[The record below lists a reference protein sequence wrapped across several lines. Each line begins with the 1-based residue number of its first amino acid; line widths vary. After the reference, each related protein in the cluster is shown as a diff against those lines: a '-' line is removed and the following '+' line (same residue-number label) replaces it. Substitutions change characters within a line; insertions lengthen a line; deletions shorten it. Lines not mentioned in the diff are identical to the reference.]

1 MATKVSQQSAQTD
14 LGRLW
19 AEAIRD
25 YNART
30 KEDLSALGARSVAE
44 VMRQTDTDMKKFKG
58 FRDDGS
64 KMSSF
69 RSAMGDHLGD
79 FQKCIDGFAAVGAAV
94 SAFPPAMP
102 VGLVFTAASRL
113 ISAFAGVRAEYDR
126 VEEFFAYSARFF
138 ERLSILEGRA
148 QSGPLAI
155 AIVRIFSMQ
164 LSVCGRVRRLVKEKK
179 ITHWL
184 NALWNEVDEELVSA
198 YAAMQASIQ
207 EPDEAVGFESYSS
220 IKTVQDDV
228 LVNSA
233 KLDEL
238 DKKLQSY
245 RESVGKDIQ
254 QVYASTL
261 NLQVV
266 VSEGFSAIQYQLSEN
281 HVEQNALLRQILK
294 NTAKLSRAPENE
306 EKKKQEVKSK
316 GDVGD
321 RKFQALR
328 ELKKF
333 FNGNSNVF
341 PSWVEA
347 HQENLTQNEDMRDN
361 KVGQTAAWLARHP
374 NFETWI
380 DGAYSVIEMLR
391 LRHNEHTSLAYF
403 YFKEEHPYQQSMQNA
418 FASAALQIAES
429 NSKYAEQVAAMIRED
444 SSESTELSTW
454 KRFFLSMFP
463 GDNRSGSRLFLVLDG
478 LDEAHVQE
486 GGVLTQ
492 FLTDLK
498 HQGANVSVLATSRP
512 EDKPTLQLLQPSMID
527 ITKQEMKSDIKM
539 LVKSRLQT
547 LPRVRKF
554 SPHVKKAIARK
565 IVKQA
570 DSMLYVEHML
580 RRFSYIG
587 RERAVMHDLDKL
599 PTSLHAL
606 YKLLFEECRHNRS
619 EAQYQALK
627 KLFAWLAFSK
637 RSLSLAEASSLI
649 KLTLSDDDTFDIE
662 EEIIGRSSRI
672 LELTQTRQ
680 IEEDVKDDDQDDDEN
695 DEEKD
700 DSIPEVEDGKSPL
713 TFQDRSLR
721 QYFQSVNVED
731 DGVTE
736 FRTPATTAH
745 LTILQMCVDIMM
757 EAAKDPNEPTT
768 AELSLYAIRYW
779 HDHLKDLD
787 VENTT
792 TEAIQQVVILLHRIT
807 RNESNIAKLF
817 EKIARHTD
825 IYPVSADDTPTPW
838 FETLITVLTVTEDNV
853 LLPLAQGHV
862 QNWLDADDQVWIP
875 ESFLFVKGALSH
887 ANRIEV
893 SEDEP
898 IKYINAITAE
908 YDIPAEDFKT
918 LRATGSTLADYGYA
932 AEDPDRQKSLITEA
946 AVYLKRAVECMEGDV
961 LEKVATLRL
970 LAPKYEWI
978 DQKPE
983 AMKYYD
989 QAYDML
995 LTPDNED
1002 LSHEELIK
1010 IKKIQIELMTMKA
1023 QVLSNME
1030 KREDALLSFDEAR
1043 RLSGDQPLAGS
1054 VLDDIT
1060 LLFQENN
1067 EAEASRLMEVLKSW
1081 NERERN
1087 SWFTYCFE
1095 EWVDE
1100 DAVTRMQ
1107 RAAKSTKETDLLL
1120 DWLSAL
1126 ARMLSMQ
1133 SLHLFNLRCA
1143 IAYIYYPMLGDI
1155 EKGKALRNE
1164 ILAMKPKPDPVFED
1178 TMNETKTSHR
1188 MQLAD
1193 ILFCEF
1199 QMSADPTKKE
1209 TIMETLGVLP
1219 SAHGDNYDE
1228 RESHVG
1234 MLRANMFRI
1243 MGPAKEYEKHMNE
1256 LLTNC
1261 IRGLEDSVSWN
1272 DSSSLRLLSKVLA
1285 SLDGLEKDARI
1296 AISAQFSIL
1305 DRAIHEQDAES
1316 EPSESL
1322 SDSGV
1327 HEVDTEK
1334 EPTKNIE
1341 LLTGS
1346 DDNLHAPLADSIH
1359 KAADKSPSEG
1369 VEKEQNPIV
1378 TAEVPEP
1385 AKIDE
1390 DVAGWG
1396 IFCDGRCGVTIKS
1409 WTQPFYYCLVCP
1421 SCDLCED
1428 CHSKRL
1434 EQTAGE
1440 IGEPW
1445 LSFCGANHRYIKGPM
1460 KDWKGIKNGVIRIGN
1475 EEIAV
1480 RDWLRGLK
1488 EERWQN
1494 AWKTFW
1500 TRQGGLK
1507 DIGME

>member
-1 MATKVSQQSAQTD
+1 
-14 LGRLW
+14 
-19 AEAIRD
+19 
-25 YNART
+25 
-30 KEDLSALGARSVAE
+30 
-44 VMRQTDTDMKKFKG
+44 
-58 FRDDGS
+58 
-64 KMSSF
+64 
-69 RSAMGDHLGD
+69 
-79 FQKCIDGFAAVGAAV
+79 
-94 SAFPPAMP
+94 
-102 VGLVFTAASRL
+102 
-113 ISAFAGVRAEYDR
+113 
-126 VEEFFAYSARFF
+126 
-138 ERLSILEGRA
+138 
-148 QSGPLAI
+148 
-155 AIVRIFSMQ
+155 
-164 LSVCGRVRRLVKEKK
+164 
-179 ITHWL
+179 
-184 NALWNEVDEELVSA
+184 
-198 YAAMQASIQ
+198 MQASIQ
-207 EPDEAVGFESYSS
+207 ELDEAVGFESYSS

-328 ELKKF
+328 ELKKI

-347 HQENLTQNEDMRDN
+347 HLENLTQNEDMRDN
-361 KVGQTAAWLARHP
+361 KVGKTAEWLTKHP

-380 DGAYSVIEMLR
+380 DGGHPLLWLRGAEGIGKSFLAYSVIEMLR

-418 FASAALQIAES
+418 FASAALQVAES

-463 GDNRSGSRLFLVLDG
+463 GDNKSGSRLFLVLDG

-512 EDKPTLQLLQPSMID
+512 EDKPTLQLLQPSMIE

-606 YKLLFEECRHNRS
+606 YKLLLEECRHNRS

-779 HDHLKDLD
+779 HDHLKELD

-792 TEAIQQVVILLHRIT
+792 TGAIQQVAILLHRIT

-825 IYPVSADDTPTPW
+825 IYPVSAEDTPTPW
-838 FETLITVLTVTEDNV
+838 FETLITWAHKAATLKDDSLDPDVREWVLTVTEDNV

-887 ANRIEV
+887 V
-893 SEDEP
+893 SLSS
-898 IKYINAITAE
+898 IAK
-908 YDIPAEDFKT
+908 
-918 LRATGSTLADYGYA
+918 
-932 AEDPDRQKSLITEA
+932 
-946 AVYLKRAVECMEGDV
+946 
-961 LEKVATLRL
+961 
-970 LAPKYEWI
+970 
-978 DQKPE
+978 DQ
-983 AMKYYD
+983 
-989 QAYDML
+989 
-995 LTPDNED
+995 
-1002 LSHEELIK
+1002 
-1010 IKKIQIELMTMKA
+1010 
-1023 QVLSNME
+1023 LSN
-1030 KREDALLSFDEAR
+1030 
-1043 RLSGDQPLAGS
+1043 
-1054 VLDDIT
+1054 
-1060 LLFQENN
+1060 
-1067 EAEASRLMEVLKSW
+1067 
-1081 NERERN
+1081 
-1087 SWFTYCFE
+1087 
-1095 EWVDE
+1095 
-1100 DAVTRMQ
+1100 
-1107 RAAKSTKETDLLL
+1107 
-1120 DWLSAL
+1120 
-1126 ARMLSMQ
+1126 
-1133 SLHLFNLRCA
+1133 
-1143 IAYIYYPMLGDI
+1143 
-1155 EKGKALRNE
+1155 
-1164 ILAMKPKPDPVFED
+1164 
-1178 TMNETKTSHR
+1178 
-1188 MQLAD
+1188 
-1193 ILFCEF
+1193 
-1199 QMSADPTKKE
+1199 
-1209 TIMETLGVLP
+1209 
-1219 SAHGDNYDE
+1219 
-1228 RESHVG
+1228 
-1234 MLRANMFRI
+1234 
-1243 MGPAKEYEKHMNE
+1243 
-1256 LLTNC
+1256 
-1261 IRGLEDSVSWN
+1261 
-1272 DSSSLRLLSKVLA
+1272 
-1285 SLDGLEKDARI
+1285 
-1296 AISAQFSIL
+1296 
-1305 DRAIHEQDAES
+1305 
-1316 EPSESL
+1316 
-1322 SDSGV
+1322 
-1327 HEVDTEK
+1327 
-1334 EPTKNIE
+1334 
-1341 LLTGS
+1341 
-1346 DDNLHAPLADSIH
+1346 
-1359 KAADKSPSEG
+1359 
-1369 VEKEQNPIV
+1369 
-1378 TAEVPEP
+1378 
-1385 AKIDE
+1385 
-1390 DVAGWG
+1390 
-1396 IFCDGRCGVTIKS
+1396 
-1409 WTQPFYYCLVCP
+1409 
-1421 SCDLCED
+1421 
-1428 CHSKRL
+1428 
-1434 EQTAGE
+1434 
-1440 IGEPW
+1440 
-1445 LSFCGANHRYIKGPM
+1445 
-1460 KDWKGIKNGVIRIGN
+1460 
-1475 EEIAV
+1475 
-1480 RDWLRGLK
+1480 
-1488 EERWQN
+1488 
-1494 AWKTFW
+1494 
-1500 TRQGGLK
+1500 
-1507 DIGME
+1507 

>member
-1 MATKVSQQSAQTD
+1 
-14 LGRLW
+14 
-19 AEAIRD
+19 
-25 YNART
+25 
-30 KEDLSALGARSVAE
+30 
-44 VMRQTDTDMKKFKG
+44 
-58 FRDDGS
+58 
-64 KMSSF
+64 
-69 RSAMGDHLGD
+69 
-79 FQKCIDGFAAVGAAV
+79 
-94 SAFPPAMP
+94 
-102 VGLVFTAASRL
+102 
-113 ISAFAGVRAEYDR
+113 
-126 VEEFFAYSARFF
+126 
-138 ERLSILEGRA
+138 
-148 QSGPLAI
+148 
-155 AIVRIFSMQ
+155 
-164 LSVCGRVRRLVKEKK
+164 
-179 ITHWL
+179 
-184 NALWNEVDEELVSA
+184 LWNEVDEELVSA

-207 EPDEAVGFESYSS
+207 ELDEAVGFESYSS

-233 KLDEL
+233 KLDEI

-245 RESVGKDIQ
+245 RENVGKDIQ

-333 FNGNSNVF
+333 FNGNPNVF
-341 PSWVEA
+341 PSWIEA

-361 KVGQTAAWLARHP
+361 KVGQTAAWLTKHP

-380 DGAYSVIEMLR
+380 EGGHPLLWLRGAEGIGKSFLAFSVVEVLR

-444 SSESTELSTW
+444 SSGPTELSTW
-454 KRFFLSMFP
+454 KRFFLLMFP
-463 GDNRSGSRLFLVLDG
+463 GDNRSDSRLFLVLDG

-565 IVKQA
+565 IFKQA

-599 PTSLHAL
+599 PTSLHGL
-606 YKLLFEECRHNRS
+606 YKLLLEECRRNRS

-649 KLTLSDDDTFDIE
+649 KLTLSDDNTFDIE

-680 IEEDVKDDDQDDDEN
+680 FDEDVKDDDQDDDEN
-695 DEEKD
+695 DEGKD

-757 EAAKDPNEPTT
+757 EAAKDANEPTI

-779 HDHLKDLD
+779 HDHLKELD

-825 IYPVSADDTPTPW
+825 IYPVYADDTPTPW
-838 FETLITVLTVTEDNV
+838 FETLITWAHKAATLKDDSLDLDVREWVLAVTEDNV

-875 ESFLFVKGALSH
+875 ETFLFVKGALSH
-887 ANRIEV
+887 V
-893 SEDEP
+893 
-898 IKYINAITAE
+898 
-908 YDIPAEDFKT
+908 
-918 LRATGSTLADYGYA
+918 
-932 AEDPDRQKSLITEA
+932 
-946 AVYLKRAVECMEGDV
+946 
-961 LEKVATLRL
+961 
-970 LAPKYEWI
+970 
-978 DQKPE
+978 
-983 AMKYYD
+983 
-989 QAYDML
+989 
-995 LTPDNED
+995 
-1002 LSHEELIK
+1002 
-1010 IKKIQIELMTMKA
+1010 
-1023 QVLSNME
+1023 
-1030 KREDALLSFDEAR
+1030 
-1043 RLSGDQPLAGS
+1043 
-1054 VLDDIT
+1054 
-1060 LLFQENN
+1060 
-1067 EAEASRLMEVLKSW
+1067 
-1081 NERERN
+1081 
-1087 SWFTYCFE
+1087 
-1095 EWVDE
+1095 
-1100 DAVTRMQ
+1100 
-1107 RAAKSTKETDLLL
+1107 
-1120 DWLSAL
+1120 
-1126 ARMLSMQ
+1126 
-1133 SLHLFNLRCA
+1133 
-1143 IAYIYYPMLGDI
+1143 
-1155 EKGKALRNE
+1155 
-1164 ILAMKPKPDPVFED
+1164 
-1178 TMNETKTSHR
+1178 
-1188 MQLAD
+1188 
-1193 ILFCEF
+1193 
-1199 QMSADPTKKE
+1199 
-1209 TIMETLGVLP
+1209 
-1219 SAHGDNYDE
+1219 
-1228 RESHVG
+1228 
-1234 MLRANMFRI
+1234 
-1243 MGPAKEYEKHMNE
+1243 
-1256 LLTNC
+1256 
-1261 IRGLEDSVSWN
+1261 
-1272 DSSSLRLLSKVLA
+1272 
-1285 SLDGLEKDARI
+1285 
-1296 AISAQFSIL
+1296 
-1305 DRAIHEQDAES
+1305 
-1316 EPSESL
+1316 SL
-1322 SDSGV
+1322 SSIAKD
-1327 HEVDTEK
+1327 H
-1334 EPTKNIE
+1334 
-1341 LLTGS
+1341 LS
-1346 DDNLHAPLADSIH
+1346 D
-1359 KAADKSPSEG
+1359 
-1369 VEKEQNPIV
+1369 
-1378 TAEVPEP
+1378 
-1385 AKIDE
+1385 
-1390 DVAGWG
+1390 
-1396 IFCDGRCGVTIKS
+1396 
-1409 WTQPFYYCLVCP
+1409 
-1421 SCDLCED
+1421 
-1428 CHSKRL
+1428 
-1434 EQTAGE
+1434 
-1440 IGEPW
+1440 
-1445 LSFCGANHRYIKGPM
+1445 
-1460 KDWKGIKNGVIRIGN
+1460 
-1475 EEIAV
+1475 
-1480 RDWLRGLK
+1480 
-1488 EERWQN
+1488 
-1494 AWKTFW
+1494 
-1500 TRQGGLK
+1500 
-1507 DIGME
+1507 

>member
-361 KVGQTAAWLARHP
+361 K
-374 NFETWI
+374 
-380 DGAYSVIEMLR
+380 
-391 LRHNEHTSLAYF
+391 
-403 YFKEEHPYQQSMQNA
+403 QSMQNA

-825 IYPVSADDTPTPW
+825 IYPVSAGDTPTPW

>member
-1 MATKVSQQSAQTD
+1 
-14 LGRLW
+14 
-19 AEAIRD
+19 
-25 YNART
+25 
-30 KEDLSALGARSVAE
+30 
-44 VMRQTDTDMKKFKG
+44 
-58 FRDDGS
+58 
-64 KMSSF
+64 
-69 RSAMGDHLGD
+69 
-79 FQKCIDGFAAVGAAV
+79 
-94 SAFPPAMP
+94 
-102 VGLVFTAASRL
+102 
-113 ISAFAGVRAEYDR
+113 
-126 VEEFFAYSARFF
+126 
-138 ERLSILEGRA
+138 
-148 QSGPLAI
+148 
-155 AIVRIFSMQ
+155 
-164 LSVCGRVRRLVKEKK
+164 
-179 ITHWL
+179 
-184 NALWNEVDEELVSA
+184 LWNEVDEELVSA

-207 EPDEAVGFESYSS
+207 ELDEAVGFESYSS

-254 QVYASTL
+254 RVYASTL

-361 KVGQTAAWLARHP
+361 KVGKTAEWLTKHP

-380 DGAYSVIEMLR
+380 DGGHPLLWLRGAEGIGKSFLAYSVIEMLR
-391 LRHNEHTSLAYF
+391 LRHNEHTLLAYF

-463 GDNRSGSRLFLVLDG
+463 GDNKSGSWLFLVLDG
-478 LDEAHVQE
+478 LDEAQVQE

-512 EDKPTLQLLQPSMID
+512 EDKPTLQLLQPSIID

-554 SPHVKKAIARK
+554 SHHVKKAIARK

-606 YKLLFEECRHNRS
+606 YKLLLEECRHNRS

-662 EEIIGRSSRI
+662 EEIIGHSSRI

-700 DSIPEVEDGKSPL
+700 DGIPEVEDGKSPL

-779 HDHLKDLD
+779 HDHLKELD

-792 TEAIQQVVILLHRIT
+792 TGAIQQVAILLHRIT

-825 IYPVSADDTPTPW
+825 IYPVSAEDTPTPW
-838 FETLITVLTVTEDNV
+838 FETLITWAHKAATLKDDSLDPDVREWVLTVTEDNV

-862 QNWLDADDQVWIP
+862 QNWLDADDQVWTP

-887 ANRIEV
+887 V
-893 SEDEP
+893 SLSS
-898 IKYINAITAE
+898 TA
-908 YDIPAEDFKT
+908 K
-918 LRATGSTLADYGYA
+918 
-932 AEDPDRQKSLITEA
+932 
-946 AVYLKRAVECMEGDV
+946 
-961 LEKVATLRL
+961 
-970 LAPKYEWI
+970 
-978 DQKPE
+978 DQ
-983 AMKYYD
+983 
-989 QAYDML
+989 
-995 LTPDNED
+995 
-1002 LSHEELIK
+1002 
-1010 IKKIQIELMTMKA
+1010 
-1023 QVLSNME
+1023 LSN
-1030 KREDALLSFDEAR
+1030 
-1043 RLSGDQPLAGS
+1043 
-1054 VLDDIT
+1054 
-1060 LLFQENN
+1060 
-1067 EAEASRLMEVLKSW
+1067 
-1081 NERERN
+1081 
-1087 SWFTYCFE
+1087 
-1095 EWVDE
+1095 
-1100 DAVTRMQ
+1100 
-1107 RAAKSTKETDLLL
+1107 
-1120 DWLSAL
+1120 
-1126 ARMLSMQ
+1126 
-1133 SLHLFNLRCA
+1133 
-1143 IAYIYYPMLGDI
+1143 
-1155 EKGKALRNE
+1155 
-1164 ILAMKPKPDPVFED
+1164 
-1178 TMNETKTSHR
+1178 
-1188 MQLAD
+1188 
-1193 ILFCEF
+1193 
-1199 QMSADPTKKE
+1199 
-1209 TIMETLGVLP
+1209 
-1219 SAHGDNYDE
+1219 
-1228 RESHVG
+1228 
-1234 MLRANMFRI
+1234 
-1243 MGPAKEYEKHMNE
+1243 
-1256 LLTNC
+1256 
-1261 IRGLEDSVSWN
+1261 
-1272 DSSSLRLLSKVLA
+1272 
-1285 SLDGLEKDARI
+1285 
-1296 AISAQFSIL
+1296 
-1305 DRAIHEQDAES
+1305 
-1316 EPSESL
+1316 
-1322 SDSGV
+1322 
-1327 HEVDTEK
+1327 
-1334 EPTKNIE
+1334 
-1341 LLTGS
+1341 
-1346 DDNLHAPLADSIH
+1346 
-1359 KAADKSPSEG
+1359 
-1369 VEKEQNPIV
+1369 
-1378 TAEVPEP
+1378 
-1385 AKIDE
+1385 
-1390 DVAGWG
+1390 
-1396 IFCDGRCGVTIKS
+1396 
-1409 WTQPFYYCLVCP
+1409 
-1421 SCDLCED
+1421 
-1428 CHSKRL
+1428 
-1434 EQTAGE
+1434 
-1440 IGEPW
+1440 
-1445 LSFCGANHRYIKGPM
+1445 
-1460 KDWKGIKNGVIRIGN
+1460 
-1475 EEIAV
+1475 
-1480 RDWLRGLK
+1480 
-1488 EERWQN
+1488 
-1494 AWKTFW
+1494 
-1500 TRQGGLK
+1500 
-1507 DIGME
+1507 

>member
-380 DGAYSVIEMLR
+380 DGGHPLLWLRAYSVIEMLR

-825 IYPVSADDTPTPW
+825 IYP
-838 FETLITVLTVTEDNV
+838 ERVLTVTEDNV

-1219 SAHGDNYDE
+1219 SAYGDNYDE

-1359 KAADKSPSEG
+1359 RAADKSPSEG